1 MVVWVYAGG
10 GYAEA
15 SSIVPL
21 LQQHF
26 TGASFQ
32 RRTPAFRKPG
42 PRPDVTASTER
53 VARRFAG
60 NTGKD
65 LLNEIKGDLTRFWQ
79 TNGPADLIL
88 VLDDSDCD
96 PDPDGRLGI
105 FEQTVRDGL
114 NDAGCAVEN
123 HPPIIPAL
131 AIPELE
137 TWLLGDW
144 EQTFAREFPN
154 CHRRLQQALSAKGL
168 RTADPESFNCRPE
181 GGEYIKL
188 SEDVLLPALA
198 QECEVRF
205 SKATDTPKLL
215 LRIRPEEVKK
225 RCPYF
230 RKYWVSLENYCR
242 INKK

>member
-15 SSIVPL
+15 DGIVPL

-26 TGASFQ
+26 PSQNFA
-32 RRTPAFRKPG
+32 RRTPAHRKPG
-42 PRPDVTASTER
+42 PRLGAIASSDR
-53 VARRFAG
+53 GARRYAG
-60 NTGKD
+60 NTGKS
-65 LLNEIKGDLTRFWQ
+65 LLEEIKDDLKRFWQ
-79 TNGPADLIL
+79 ANGPADLIL

-96 PDPDGRLGI
+96 PDPDGRLET

-114 NDAGCAVEN
+114 TDAGCATEN
-123 HPPIIPAL
+123 RPPIIPAL

-144 EQTFAREFPN
+144 EQTFAREFPS
-154 CHRRLQQALSAKGL
+154 CHRRLQQALSTKGL
-168 RTADPESFNCRPE
+168 RTAAPESFNCRPSE
-181 GGEYIKL
+181 NVYIKL

-215 LRIRPEEVKK
+215 LRIRPGEVKN

-230 RKYWVSLENYCR
+230 RKWWVSLENYCR

>member
-15 SSIVPL
+15 DGIVPL

-26 TGASFQ
+26 PSQNFA
-32 RRTPAFRKPG
+32 RRTPAHRKPG
-42 PRPDVTASTER
+42 PRPGAIASSDR
-53 VARRFAG
+53 GARRYAG
-60 NTGKD
+60 NTGKS
-65 LLNEIKGDLTRFWQ
+65 LLEEIKDDLKRYWPV
-79 TNGPADLIL
+79 NGPADLIL

-96 PDPDGRLGI
+96 PEPDTRLGA
-105 FEQTVRDGL
+105 FELMVREGL
-114 NDAGCAVEN
+114 MDAGCTLEN

-144 EQTFAREFPN
+144 EQTFAREFPA
-154 CHRRLQQALSAKGL
+154 CQKSLQQVLSRKGVK
-168 RTADPESFNCRPE
+168 TAAPESFNCRPSPE
-181 GGEYIKL
+181 VYIKL
-188 SEDVLLPALA
+188 SEDVLLPALE
-198 QECEVRF
+198 ECCLVRF

-230 RKYWVSLENYCR
+230 RKWWVLLENYCR

>member
-15 SSIVPL
+15 EGIVPL

-26 TGASFQ
+26 PSQSFA
-32 RRTPAFRKPG
+32 RRTPVHRKPG
-42 PRPDVTASTER
+42 PRPGAITSSDR
-53 VARRFAG
+53 GARRYAG
-60 NTGKD
+60 NTGKS
-65 LLNEIKGDLTRFWQ
+65 LLKEIKDDLKSYWPV
-79 TNGPADLIL
+79 NGPADLIL

-96 PDPDGRLGI
+96 PNPDGRLGT
-105 FEQTVRDGL
+105 FEQTVREGL
-114 NDAGCAVEN
+114 TDAGCAAES
-123 HPPIIPAL
+123 HPSIIPAL

-144 EQTFAREFPN
+144 EQTFACEFPN

-168 RTADPESFNCRPE
+168 RTADPESFDCRPSE
-181 GGEYIKL
+181 GQYIKL
-188 SEDVLLPALA
+188 SEDVLLPVLA
-198 QECEVRF
+198 QECQVRF

-230 RKYWVSLENYCR
+230 RKWWVLLENYCR
-242 INKK
+242 INNR